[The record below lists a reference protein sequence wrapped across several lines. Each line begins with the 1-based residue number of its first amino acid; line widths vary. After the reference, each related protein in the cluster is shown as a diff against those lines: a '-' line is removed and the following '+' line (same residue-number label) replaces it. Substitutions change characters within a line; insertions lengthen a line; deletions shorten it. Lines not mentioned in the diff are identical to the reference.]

1 MLKSGTA
8 ALWMSAAVFALF
20 FANVAV
26 GAARQPVFLGD
37 VAEMLTL
44 GAASVLF
51 VIGVLQR
58 EVHAKRNNQQ
68 S

>member
-1 MLKSGTA
+1 MIKNGIA
-8 ALWMSAAVFALF
+8 ALGLSFVIFALF

-44 GAASVLF
+44 GVSVVFF

-58 EVHAKRNNQQ
+58 EVHAKR
-68 S
+68 